1 MSVRV
6 YKNVNTESGPNPP
19 SQYPL
24 DTHWWRVRHFPSWCG
39 GLSSHHHPTVPAS
52 RLTQSTAR
60 TASQTRELSMICAK
74 SLTVKHS
81 GRSQEH
87 GEDGYSTRNQALARH
102 EWERIR
108 KKEERRKGE
117 GGDWQIWKRV
127 EDRRKRNTNTLIQ
140 TASPTLVFYPRDA
153 ELIGVKHGPQ
163 VKSRPVS
170 EI

>member
-1 MSVRV
+1 MVLTHHL
-6 YKNVNTESGPNPP
+6 NTHSIPTGGGSDTFLHDAPVCPP
-19 SQYPL
+19 
-24 DTHWWRVRHFPSWCG
+24 TTR
-39 GLSSHHHPTVPAS
+39 PTVPAS

-153 ELIGVKHGPQ
+153 ELIEVKHGPQ

>member
-1 MSVRV
+1 MVLTRHL
-6 YKNVNTESGPNPP
+6 NTHSIPTGGGSDTFLQDAPVCPP
-19 SQYPL
+19 TTL
-24 DTHWWRVRHFPSWCG
+24 
-39 GLSSHHHPTVPAS
+39 PTVPTS

-153 ELIGVKHGPQ
+153 ELIGVKHGPE